1 MSLKKQT
8 FILTSKN
15 KCSGNS
21 FLFLRFV
28 TSKRDRANLDRRK
41 KKQKK
46 GAIQQQP
53 NKRKHIS
60 VVRLN
65 NAVVDMLQGTG
76 ARNQTQRGMV
86 SFQIQLTSLF
96 IYTHIYISPFS
107 FLEKHLKCCVYVH
120 EKTYTSPLIWKM
132 PILSNL
138 L

>member
-41 KKQKK
+41 KRKKK

-96 IYTHIYISPFS
+96 ICTHIRI
-107 FLEKHLKCCVYVH
+107 FLRFLF
-120 EKTYTSPLIWKM
+120 
-132 PILSNL
+132 
-138 L
+138 

>member
-41 KKQKK
+41 KRKKK

-96 IYTHIYISPFS
+96 IYYTYIYFS
-107 FLEKHLKCCVYVH
+107 VFFFRKTSEMLCVC
-120 EKTYTSPLIWKM
+120 S
-132 PILSNL
+132 
-138 L
+138 

>member
-1 MSLKKQT
+1 
-8 FILTSKN
+8 
-15 KCSGNS
+15 
-21 FLFLRFV
+21 
-28 TSKRDRANLDRRK
+28 LDRRK

-107 FLEKHLKCCVYVH
+107 FLEKHLKCVYVH

-132 PILSNL
+132 PILSL
-138 L
+138 KSSLDWMYQQFCSACLGAS

>member
-1 MSLKKQT
+1 VFREFFFISPVRNKQ
-8 FILTSKN
+8 
-15 KCSGNS
+15 
-21 FLFLRFV
+21 
-28 TSKRDRANLDRRK
+28 KRSSQFGQAQK
-41 KKQKK
+41 KKEKKK

-96 IYTHIYISPFS
+96 IYYTYIYFS
-107 FLEKHLKCCVYVH
+107 VFFFRKTSEMLCVC
-120 EKTYTSPLIWKM
+120 S
-132 PILSNL
+132 
-138 L
+138 